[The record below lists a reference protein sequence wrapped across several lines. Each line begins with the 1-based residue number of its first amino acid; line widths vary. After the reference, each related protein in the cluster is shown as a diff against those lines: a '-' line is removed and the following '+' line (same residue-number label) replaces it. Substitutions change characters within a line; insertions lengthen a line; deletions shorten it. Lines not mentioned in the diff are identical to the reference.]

1 MTCVSETPLAG
12 SFGGHMFK
20 VNVTRCSM
28 LLPYEIFP
36 IQGIYILNKNT
47 LTLYRSKVTRQ
58 CQSLQTDIWMDEQMG
73 RHKTLSPDHLVQSI
87 IKYNM

>member
-12 SFGGHMFK
+12 SFGDHMFK

-36 IQGIYILNKNT
+36 IQGIYILN
-47 LTLYRSKVTRQ
+47 
-58 CQSLQTDIWMDEQMG
+58 I
-73 RHKTLSPDHLVQSI
+73 
-87 IKYNM
+87 